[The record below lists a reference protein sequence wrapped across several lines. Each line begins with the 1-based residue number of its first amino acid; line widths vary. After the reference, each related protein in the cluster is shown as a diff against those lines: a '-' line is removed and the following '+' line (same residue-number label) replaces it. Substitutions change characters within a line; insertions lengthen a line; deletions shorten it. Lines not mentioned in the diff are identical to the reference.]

1 MSESTINSLI
11 QLLDDPDKDVYDK
24 VKDKLLEYGATII
37 PKLEHVWQENDKSLI
52 QSRVEEIIQQI
63 QSKSLFYR
71 LQHWVNSSQKDL
83 LEFWVFTTQLQFPN
97 FDRTA
102 YTKRLSKLATEA
114 RKSIR
119 LINGV
124 YEKIAA
130 FNHFLF
136 HVNGF
141 KGNLKNYHSP
151 NNSCLNFVMDSRKG
165 NPLSLSLIYIY
176 LSKHIGLP
184 ICGINM
190 PRHFIVGYENELMGD
205 PVKFYI
211 NPYSKGSILSR
222 QDLSFF
228 LKQENI
234 KEETKYFAPCGHV
247 EIAKRMLSNLLYS
260 YTFQGNKQKSKEVI
274 KLLELFKQY

>member
-1 MSESTINSLI
+1 
-11 QLLDDPDKDVYDK
+11 
-24 VKDKLLEYGATII
+24 
-37 PKLEHVWQENDKSLI
+37 
-52 QSRVEEIIQQI
+52 
-63 QSKSLFYR
+63 
-71 LQHWVNSSQKDL
+71 
-83 LEFWVFTTQLQFPN
+83 
-97 FDRTA
+97 
-102 YTKRLSKLATEA
+102 
-114 RKSIR
+114 
-119 LINGV
+119 
-124 YEKIAA
+124 
-130 FNHFLF
+130 
-136 HVNGF
+136 
-141 KGNLKNYHSP
+141 
-151 NNSCLNFVMDSRKG
+151 MDSRKG
-165 NPLSLSLIYIY
+165 NPLSLSLIYLY

-274 KLLELFKQY
+274 KLLELFKEY